1 MKDQLGEFAC
11 RYSYL
16 DTCSYSRHIQYCNT
30 LILNKGT
37 LSRILSHTEYY
48 NS

>member
-16 DTCSYSRHIQYCNT
+16 DTCSYSRHIQYCNN

-37 LSRILSHTEYY
+37 LSHILSHTEYY